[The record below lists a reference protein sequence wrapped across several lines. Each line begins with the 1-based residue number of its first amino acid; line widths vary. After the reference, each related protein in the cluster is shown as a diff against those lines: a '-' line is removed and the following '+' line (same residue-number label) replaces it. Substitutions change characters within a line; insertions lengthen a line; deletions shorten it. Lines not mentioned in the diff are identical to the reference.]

1 MHKMIFAAAAALTL
15 SACGLAADEASREGA
30 AAAAVD
36 EKGLIDALNRSIDR
50 KAVEGVARGAV
61 EGAIREAIPPEV
73 RVAGAVIDEKVL
85 VEGVDQ
91 AIDGAALGAA
101 VEGVIGGAD
110 APAKN

>member
-1 MHKMIFAAAAALTL
+1 MNKTIFAAAAALTL
-15 SACGLAADEASREGA
+15 SACGFAPDQAAREDT
-30 AAAAVD
+30 AAAVD
-36 EKGLIDALNRSIDR
+36 EEGLIDAVDRSIDR
-50 KAVEGVARGAV
+50 KAVEGIARGAV

-73 RVAGAVIDEKVL
+73 GVAAAVIDEKVL